1 MGKSDVNRRM
11 STKRIGHYQRG
22 IRDEIWAP
30 DLFGD
35 QHRRNWSES
44 VQRLATVSLK
54 TASTHGITE
63 FLWWVNQAFFMLP
76 QQTAATAQWL
86 VVLWGL

>member
-1 MGKSDVNRRM
+1 MKFGHQICSVI
-11 STKRIGHYQRG
+11 STGEIG
-22 IRDEIWAP
+22 
-30 DLFGD
+30 L
-35 QHRRNWSES
+35 NS
-44 VQRLATVSLK
+44 VQQLATVILK